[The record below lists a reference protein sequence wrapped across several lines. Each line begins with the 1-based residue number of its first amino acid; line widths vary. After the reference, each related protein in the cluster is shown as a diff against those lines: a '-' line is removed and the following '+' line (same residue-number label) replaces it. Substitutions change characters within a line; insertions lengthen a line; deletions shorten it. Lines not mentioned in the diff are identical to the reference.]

1 MLKEIS
7 ILNTIEENK
16 NIFDSIKVGE
26 RFYIVFK
33 NISIENYG
41 LYKGLFI
48 KIDKNENRNENID
61 NSFLHKD
68 STLKC
73 RNIPC
78 CVCAFSKR
86 AGFKLINIK
95 NK

>member
-7 ILNTIEENK
+7 VLNTIEENK
-16 NIFDSIKVGE
+16 KIFDSIEVGE

-41 LYKGLFI
+41 LWKGLFI
-48 KIDKNENRNENID
+48 KINKNENRNENID

-68 STLKC
+68 SGLAC
-73 RNIPC
+73 DNIPC

-86 AGFKLINIK
+86 AGFKLINIE